1 YISIHGDKVFFRDAS
16 SLWGMENTF
25 GTGRIIREN
34 EPSSG
39 QRTIMRIGSAGEK
52 LVSYACVIT
61 ETYRHFG
68 RLGLGAVFGSKKL
81 KAVVVSGK
89 RSLPTLDK
97 KEYRTVYDEIFKA
110 AVSSP
115 VMKKYHD
122 LGTPENVKPL
132 NLFGGLPTRNLR
144 TGSFEGADKISG
156 ESFAEKYLGRRLAC
170 SHCPV
175 GCIHIAA
182 LREPHPQELY
192 FYKTTMISYDYEL
205 IFALGSMLGIADPE
219 GILKLIDAVE
229 SYGIDAMST
238 GVILAWA
245 TEAQGRGI
253 ISDVETLGIK
263 LDWGNYLA
271 YVEALR
277 YIVEQPNDFYR
288 ALAKGVDHAAAIYGG
303 ADYAMAFGRN
313 EMAGYHTGPGAHVG
327 FLVGARHSHLDNGG
341 YAVDQKI
348 MIKKK
353 LSPEDL
359 AQELLKEERWR
370 QIMSSLVT
378 CFFARGLYTTE
389 TVIKALH
396 VAGFELTADD
406 LDRIGDEI
414 HRAKYIFKLRE
425 GFSFDDLRIP
435 KRTMETM
442 SPVGMLDEEY
452 MRKAIDAVK
461 QALVSAGPTPK
472 ETS

>member
-1 YISIHGDKVFFRDAS
+1 
-16 SLWGMENTF
+16 MENTF

-144 TGSFEGADKISG
+144 TGHFEGADKISG

-182 LREPHPQELY
+182 LREPHPHELY

-253 ISDVETLGIK
+253 ISDAETLGIK
-263 LDWGNYLA
+263 LDWGNYLS
-271 YVEALR
+271 YIEALK

-303 ADYAMAFGRN
+303 ADYAMAFGGN

-348 MIKKK
+348 MVKKK

-359 AQELLKEERWR
+359 AQELLKEEKWR

-442 SPVGMLDEEY
+442 SPVGPIDEEY

-472 ETS
+472 ETA